1 METDTKL
8 TDDGFYWMRDGALSP
23 EFCQA
28 LIAKF
33 EACEDKGPGQTLS
46 GYNPNSK
53 KTTDLMLSG
62 RPDFQEEDQ
71 ALYLSLTLNMR
82 DYMEQLTHRP
92 WKGPFDDTGYNMQ
105 RTNPG
110 EYFNW
115 HTDFFAD
122 PWANLVRIFTFIWY
136 LNDVPGE
143 GGYTEFC
150 NGIKVQP
157 KQGRILFFPSD
168 FANMHRGVSPETST
182 KYIVT
187 GWIHQPINPEFTFQ
201 GQRP

>member
-1 METDTKL
+1 MADTRL
-8 TDDGFYWMRDGALSP
+8 TEDGFFWVRDGALSP
-23 EFCQA
+23 EFCDA
-28 LIAKF
+28 LIEKF
-33 EACEDKGPGQTLS
+33 EECEDKGPGQTLS

-53 KTTDLMLSG
+53 QSTDLMLSG
-62 RPDFQEEDQ
+62 REEFNDEDQ
-71 ALYLSLTLNMR
+71 TLYLSLTMNMR
-82 DYMEQLTHRP
+82 DYVDQLKHRP

-105 RTNPG
+105 RTLPG
-110 EYFNW
+110 EHFNW

-122 PWANLVRIFTFIWY
+122 PWANTLRVFTFIWY

-150 NGIKVQP
+150 NGIRVEP

-182 KYIVT
+182 KYIAT
-187 GWIHQPINPEFTFQ
+187 GWIHQPIDPEFTFRAT
-201 GQRP
+201 RP